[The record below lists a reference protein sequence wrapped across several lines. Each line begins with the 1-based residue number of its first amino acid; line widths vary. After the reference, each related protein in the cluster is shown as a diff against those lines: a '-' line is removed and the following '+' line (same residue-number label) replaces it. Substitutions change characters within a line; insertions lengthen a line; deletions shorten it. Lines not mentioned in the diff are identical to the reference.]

1 MQENRISVLDLF
13 LIAYILM
20 YYGRLSVVLFI
31 PQYAIDYGIPS
42 PYYSLHFATVSIG
55 CAVSNLL
62 MIILLRH
69 FNMRKIFFGI
79 GIISALYEIL
89 LFLFPTP
96 WSLLV
101 AGLLIGLAAGCFWS
115 LTFLVIC
122 ELIDEHHI
130 QTTFAMSKYN
140 VITTV
145 MAALTPLIA
154 GIIVHLFGYGIWLLS
169 GLALLILSTAIIY
182 VLKDP
187 IYFKTYGKY
196 PIKED
201 LGKVLTNKRTV
212 ITFLLTMLFVTLT
225 INTWSSLSRVF
236 YTNVGIRDYWL
247 GIMAIVVSVV
257 TIVVYY
263 MLARYKIA
271 TRKAIATLGIVIF
284 TLEIGLLA
292 FTSNPLIVFILE
304 GIIGAAGIAIV
315 GFATQNIIKNTFR
328 ERVYIGRPVF
338 AIGMYVANAVWFA
351 VCGYLIEVNGG
362 YEAVGSIL
370 NISVDQYGL
379 RILMVILTFLAAV
392 WAIFMW
398 AFENRMVK
406 ERD

>member
-1 MQENRISVLDLF
+1 MF
-13 LIAYILM
+13 
-20 YYGRLSVVLFI
+20 YGRLSVVLFI

-42 PYYSLHFATVSIG
+42 PYYSLHFAMVSIG
-55 CAVSNLL
+55 SAISNFL

-89 LFLFPTP
+89 LFMYPVP

-130 QTTFAMSKYN
+130 QTTYAMSKYN

-154 GIIVHLFGYGIWLLS
+154 GIIVHLFGYGTWLLS
-169 GLALLILSTAIIY
+169 GLALLILSTVIIY

-225 INTWSSLSRVF
+225 VNTWSSLSRVF

-247 GIMAIVVSVV
+247 GIMAIVVSII
-257 TIVVYY
+257 TIIVYY
-263 MLARYKIA
+263 VLARYKVA

-284 TLEIGLLA
+284 ALEIGLLA
-292 FTSNPLIVFILE
+292 FTSDPLIVFILE
-304 GIIGAAGIAIV
+304 GIIGATGIAIV

-338 AIGMYVANAVWFA
+338 AMGMYVANAVWFA

-370 NISVDQYGL
+370 NITVDQYGL
-379 RILMVILTFLAAV
+379 RVLMVILAFLAAV
-392 WAIFMW
+392 WAVFMW